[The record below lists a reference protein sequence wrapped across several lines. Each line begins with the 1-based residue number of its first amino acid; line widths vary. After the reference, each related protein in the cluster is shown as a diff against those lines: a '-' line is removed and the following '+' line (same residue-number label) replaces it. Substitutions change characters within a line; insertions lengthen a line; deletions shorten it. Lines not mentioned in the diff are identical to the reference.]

1 MCSIAGITKGNS
13 AKEVHSMLQTMKH
26 RAPDDLGV
34 FNDKNISLGMGRLSI
49 IDLKSKNL
57 CPYQNDKIILS
68 FNGEIY
74 NYKEIR
80 KDLKKKGYQFKTTS
94 DTEVLGN
101 AWDKWGKNIF
111 DKIKGM
117 FVFSIYE
124 KKTGKLFIARDIPG
138 EKPLYYLRKNN
149 FLYFASEAKAL
160 KKALNLKRTK
170 NKFFET
176 FQHCSEETLW
186 KDVYQL
192 PPAHYIEYNLKSKK
206 FSINEYWKIKQK
218 KINKKTAQEELEYL
232 LKKSVKLC
240 TQADVDY
247 GVYYSKGVDSTL
259 ISTFHKF
266 KNKFYF
272 DDQLNYEKN
281 FRKIIKKIA
290 YHLDFPVGSFSSYP
304 LWKLAE
310 RAKKNNVKVILSGE
324 GADEIFAGYARYLP
338 IYMQWKLNKKFPS
351 YEYLFGK
358 FYKSYHE
365 GYAQLTSRSDENL
378 DLVKKKMKKY
388 FEMFENPINA
398 MCYFDFKVIMP
409 SLLQMGDR
417 MSSAFGVENRCPF
430 LDKDIIE
437 FGLNLDVEQKINF
450 NQQKIILRNILK
462 KRLNSKYSEIE
473 KKGLTIKFNR
483 WFNVKSWDRTK
494 YFQFLLKNW
503 NSAYNLKSY

>member
-1 MCSIAGITKGNS
+1 M
-13 AKEVHSMLQTMKH
+13 
-26 RAPDDLGV
+26 
-34 FNDKNISLGMGRLSI
+34 
-49 IDLKSKNL
+49 
-57 CPYQNDKIILS
+57 
-68 FNGEIY
+68 
-74 NYKEIR
+74 
-80 KDLKKKGYQFKTTS
+80 
-94 DTEVLGN
+94 
-101 AWDKWGKNIF
+101 
-111 DKIKGM
+111 
-117 FVFSIYE
+117 
-124 KKTGKLFIARDIPG
+124 
-138 EKPLYYLRKNN
+138 
-149 FLYFASEAKAL
+149 
-160 KKALNLKRTK
+160 
-170 NKFFET
+170 
-176 FQHCSEETLW
+176 
-186 KDVYQL
+186 
-192 PPAHYIEYNLKSKK
+192 
-206 FSINEYWKIKQK
+206 
-218 KINKKTAQEELEYL
+218 
-232 LKKSVKLC
+232 
-240 TQADVDY
+240 
-247 GVYYSKGVDSTL
+247 
-259 ISTFHKF
+259 
-266 KNKFYF
+266 
-272 DDQLNYEKN
+272 
-281 FRKIIKKIA
+281 
-290 YHLDFPVGSFSSYP
+290 
-304 LWKLAE
+304 AE

-324 GADEIFAGYARYLP
+324 WEDEIFAGYARYLP

-388 FEMFENPINA
+388 FEMFDNPINA